1 LGMRVGIMF
10 LCRSILRDAVVF
22 TGACGCKAAL
32 FAQGDKHPVD
42 GGFGA
47 VRVYGVDCF
56 AECIFIENLSGG
68 EVR

>member
-1 LGMRVGIMF
+1 MGVRILF
-10 LCRSILRDAVVF
+10 FCRSILRDAVVF
-22 TGACGCKAAL
+22 PGACRCKTAL

-42 GGFGA
+42 GCLGA